1 MNQCLKFIILSFL
14 FLGACQTSMISN
26 FKKIQPGFGK
36 PDVMEAIGTPDRV
49 DRFQGKDR
57 WGYTIYENGIRYQ
70 REVHFYNGKVV
81 YSGTPVKNKVSAEI
95 EDKNFLNQ
103 EEELKQLE
111 KIQSETAPPKAR
123 NESEY
128 KSDVEIKK

>member
-1 MNQCLKFIILSFL
+1 
-14 FLGACQTSMISN
+14 MINN

-36 PDVMEAIGTPDRV
+36 PDVIETIGTPDRV
-49 DRFQGKDR
+49 DRHQGKDR

-70 REVHFYNGKVV
+70 REVHFYDGKVV
-81 YSGTPVKNKVSAEI
+81 YSGPPVKSKVAAEI

-111 KIQSETAPPKAR
+111 KIQIESAPPKAR
-123 NESEY
+123 NEDEY
-128 KSDVEIKK
+128 KSDVEIRK

>member
-1 MNQCLKFIILSFL
+1 
-14 FLGACQTSMISN
+14 
-26 FKKIQPGFGK
+26 
-36 PDVMEAIGTPDRV
+36 
-49 DRFQGKDR
+49 
-57 WGYTIYENGIRYQ
+57 
-70 REVHFYNGKVV
+70 VV